1 MISTGLYVVAT
12 PIGNLDDM
20 SVRAARILG
29 EVDLILAEDSRHS
42 SKLLQHFGIHTP
54 VQAFHEHNEQKLVT
68 KIIERLKSGQS
79 IALISDAGT
88 PLINDPGYQLV
99 VAAHE
104 LGIRVIPV
112 PGPSALISA
121 LSVSGLPSDR
131 FVYEGFLPN
140 KKAARQKRLT
150 ELAGEQR
157 TLIFYEVPHRIC
169 ACLQDMI
176 DVFGSDR
183 IATLAKE
190 ITKHFETI
198 RKDSLAGTLHWL
210 EMDPVRQKGEFV
222 LVIHGATEDAVEEK
236 EAIRV
241 LKILLRTLPVKA
253 AASAAAEILND
264 NKNRLYQ
271 LALVI
276 NEEQEK

>member
-1 MISTGLYVVAT
+1 MISAGLYVVAT

-20 SVRAARILG
+20 SARAVRILG
-29 EVDLILAEDSRHS
+29 EVNLILAEDSRHS
-42 SKLLQHFGIHTP
+42 AKLLQHFAISTP
-54 VQAFHEHNEQKLVT
+54 VQAFHEHNEQRLVI
-68 KIIERLKSGQS
+68 KIIERLKSNQS

-104 LGIRVIPV
+104 QGVRIIPV

-140 KKAARQKRLT
+140 KKAARQKRLV

-169 ACLQDMI
+169 VSLQDMVEI
-176 DVFGSDR
+176 FGSGR

-190 ITKHFETI
+190 ISKHFETI
-198 RKDSLAGTLHWL
+198 RKDSLAGSLQWL
-210 EMDPVRQKGEFV
+210 EEDPVRQKGEFV
-222 LVIHGATEDAVEEK
+222 LIVHGATQDTADEMEAV
-236 EAIRV
+236 RV
-241 LKILLRTLPVKA
+241 LKILLRSLTVKA

-271 LALVI
+271 LALAI
-276 NEEQEK
+276 NEQQDK

>member
-198 RKDSLAGTLHWL
+198 RKDSLAGALHWL
-210 EMDPVRQKGEFV
+210 EEDQVRQKGEFV
-222 LVIHGATEDAVEEK
+222 LIIHGATEDAVEEK

-276 NEEQEK
+276 KEEQEK

>member
-1 MISTGLYVVAT
+1 MISAGLYVVAT
-12 PIGNLDDM
+12 PIGNLEDM
-20 SVRAARILG
+20 SARAVRILN

-42 SKLLQHFGIHTP
+42 AKLLQHFAISTP
-54 VQAFHEHNEQKLVT
+54 VQAFHEHNEQRLEPKLLE
-68 KIIERLKSGQS
+68 KLKSSQS

-99 VAAHE
+99 AAAHE
-104 LGIRVIPV
+104 QGIRVIPV

-140 KKAARQKRLT
+140 KQVARNKRLA
-150 ELAGEQR
+150 ELANEQR

-176 DVFGSDR
+176 DVFGSGR

-198 RKDSLAGTLHWL
+198 RKDSLTEILIWVQ
-210 EMDPVRQKGEFV
+210 EDPVHQKGEFV
-222 LVIHGATEDAVEEK
+222 LIVHGNTQNTVEEL
-236 EAIRV
+236 EASRV
-241 LKILLRTLPVKA
+241 LKILLRSLSVKE
-253 AASAAAEILND
+253 AASTAAEILNG

-271 LALVI
+271 LALTI
-276 NEEQEK
+276 KDKQEK

>member
-20 SVRAARILG
+20 SVRAVSILG

-54 VQAFHEHNEQKLVT
+54 VQAFHEHNEQKLVA
-68 KIIERLKSGQS
+68 KIIERLKAGQS

-104 LGIRVIPV
+104 QCIRVIPV
-112 PGPSALISA
+112 PGPSASISA

-140 KKAARQKRLT
+140 KNAARQKRLA

-190 ITKHFETI
+190 ITKHYETI
-198 RKDSLAGTLHWL
+198 RKDSLAGALHWL
-210 EMDPVRQKGEFV
+210 EEDPVRQKGEFV

-241 LKILLRTLPVKA
+241 LKILLRSLPVKA

-271 LALVI
+271 LALTI
-276 NEEQEK
+276 NEEQKK

>member
-1 MISTGLYVVAT
+1 MISAGLYVVAT
-12 PIGNLDDM
+12 PIGNLEDM
-20 SVRAARILG
+20 SARAVRILN

-42 SKLLQHFGIHTP
+42 AKLLQHFAISTP
-54 VQAFHEHNEQKLVT
+54 VQAFHEHNEQRLVPKLLE
-68 KIIERLKSGQS
+68 KLKSSQS

-99 VAAHE
+99 AAAHE
-104 LGIRVIPV
+104 QGIRVIPV

-140 KKAARQKRLT
+140 KQVARNKRLA
-150 ELAGEQR
+150 ELANEQR

-176 DVFGSDR
+176 DVFGSGR

-198 RKDSLAGTLHWL
+198 RKDSLTEILIWVQ
-210 EMDPVRQKGEFV
+210 EDPVHQKGEFV
-222 LVIHGATEDAVEEK
+222 LIVHGNTQNTVEEL
-236 EAIRV
+236 EASRV
-241 LKILLRTLPVKA
+241 LKILLRSLSVKE
-253 AASAAAEILND
+253 AASTAAEILNG

-271 LALVI
+271 LALTI
-276 NEEQEK
+276 KDKQEK

>member
-1 MISTGLYVVAT
+1 MISAGLYVVAT

-20 SVRAARILG
+20 SVRAVRILS

-54 VQAFHEHNEQKLVT
+54 VQSFHEHNEQKLVT
-68 KIIERLKSGQS
+68 KIIERLKSSQS

-99 VAAHE
+99 VTAHE
-104 LGIRVIPV
+104 QGIRIIPV

-121 LSVSGLPSDR
+121 LSASGLPSDR

-140 KKAARQKRLT
+140 KKAARQKRLA
-150 ELAGEQR
+150 ELAEEQR

-169 ACLQDMI
+169 ASLQDMVE
-176 DVFGSDR
+176 VFGPGR
-183 IATLAKE
+183 IATVAKE

-198 RKDSLAGTLHWL
+198 RKDSLAGSLQWL
-210 EMDPVRQKGEFV
+210 EEDPARQKGEFV
-222 LVIHGATEDAVEEK
+222 LIVHGANQSGSDETETA
-236 EAIRV
+236 RV
-241 LKILLRTLPVKA
+241 LKILLRSMSVKE
-253 AASAAAEILND
+253 AASTAAEILND

-276 NEEQEK
+276 NKEQEK